1 MLWRK
6 TGKPSVKGSDL
17 TAFIDEGSE
26 IEGKY
31 TFSGT
36 VMLNGKFR
44 GEIASSDT
52 LIIGEKGIVHATIRA
67 GVVLISGQVVGNLS
81 ATERVELRGSARVF
95 GDVEAPVIVMEE
107 GVLFEGHCRMTQ
119 VPPMIEGA
127 PVPASY
133 PIAAPAPAA
142 RDLSVISIKR

>member
-1 MLWRK
+1 MLWKKNGKSGVK
-6 TGKPSVKGSDL
+6 TSDL

-44 GEIASSDT
+44 GEIASTDT
-52 LIIGEKGIVHATIRA
+52 LIVGEKGIVHAQIKA
-67 GVVLISGQVVGNLS
+67 GIVLISGQVVGNLV
-81 ATERVELRGSARVF
+81 ATERVELRGAARVF
-95 GDVEAPVIVMEE
+95 GDVEAPVVVVEE

-119 VPPMIEGA
+119 TPGAVENA
-127 PVPASY
+127 PVAPPAF
-133 PIAAPAPAA
+133 AP
-142 RDLSVISIKR
+142 RDLSVVSLKR